1 MVWPANLNNLG
12 SFGNLKCYTFR
23 GAVLVSGPGPPT
35 NTKMC
40 CVSVKL

>member
-1 MVWPANLNNLG
+1 MYYSSKGIILEKKMPYVKK
-12 SFGNLKCYTFR
+12 F
-23 GAVLVSGPGPPT
+23 GAVLVSGSGPPT